1 MSTVPPRTVR
11 VEVLARRDCPN
22 RGIAITLVERVVGE
36 TGVPA
41 RIEVVDMS
49 TESQAQ
55 RRRFLGSPTV
65 RVDGRDVE
73 PGSNGLSGFTLACRV
88 YRTERG
94 LAGWP
99 DERWVR
105 EALLLAAAQSTSN
118 GDASSSRSSAT
129 SA

>member
-1 MSTVPPRTVR
+1 VSTVPPRTVR
-11 VEVLARRDCPN
+11 VEILARQDCPN
-22 RGIAITLVERVVGE
+22 RGIAISLVERVAEE

-41 RIEVVDMS
+41 RIEVVDMT

-73 PGSNGLSGFTLACRV
+73 PGSGGRAGFTLACRV

-99 DERWVR
+99 EERWVR
-105 EALLLAAAQSTSN
+105 KALLLAAAQSTSN
-118 GDASSSRSSAT
+118 GDASSATSSAT
-129 SA
+129 SP

>member
-1 MSTVPPRTVR
+1 MSTVPARTVR
-11 VEVLARRDCPN
+11 VEILARQDCPN
-22 RGIAITLVERVVGE
+22 RGIAITLVERAVRE
-36 TGVPA
+36 TGILA

-73 PGSNGLSGFTLACRV
+73 PGANGRGGFTLACRV

-99 DERWVR
+99 EERWVR
-105 EALLLAAAQSTSN
+105 EALLLASAQSTAN
-118 GDASSSRSSAT
+118 GDASSARSSAT
-129 SA
+129 SP

>member
-1 MSTVPPRTVR
+1 MPARTVR

-22 RGIAITLVERVVGE
+22 RGIAITLVERVVRE

-41 RIEVVDMS
+41 RIELVDMT
-49 TESQAQ
+49 TESQAR

-73 PGSNGLSGFTLACRV
+73 PGSNGRTGFTLACRV
-88 YRTERG
+88 YRTTRG

-99 DERWVR
+99 DERWIR
-105 EALLLAAAQSTSN
+105 EALLLAAAQSTLN
-118 GDASSSRSSAT
+118 GDALSSRSSAT
-129 SA
+129 NP

>member
-1 MSTVPPRTVR
+1 MNTVPARTVR

-22 RGIAITLVERVVGE
+22 RGIAITLAERAVRE
-36 TGVPA
+36 TGIPA
-41 RIEVVDMS
+41 RIEVVDM
-49 TESQAQ
+49 TTDSQAQ

-73 PGSNGLSGFTLACRV
+73 PGANGRTGFTLACRV

-94 LAGWP
+94 LTGWP
-99 DERWVR
+99 DDRWVR

-129 SA
+129 SP